1 MVQPVI
7 RQAPAAPIDPAA
19 PVAFRA
25 ENLEVPRRRK
35 MVLKFG
41 NDQAEEAPAQEQ
53 PRKQTPQPPQPQ
65 QPTQPTQTPQP
76 AKAKDVPV
84 GLPVQNDERDVER
97 MSLDELLRDIKNM

>member
-1 MVQPVI
+1 VVQPVI

-35 MVLKFG
+35 MVLKFQD
-41 NDQAEEAPAQEQ
+41 DQAEELPPQEPREAQSQEQ
-53 PRKQTPQPPQPQ
+53 PRKQPAQPPQ
-65 QPTQPTQTPQP
+65 
-76 AKAKDVPV
+76 AKDVPV